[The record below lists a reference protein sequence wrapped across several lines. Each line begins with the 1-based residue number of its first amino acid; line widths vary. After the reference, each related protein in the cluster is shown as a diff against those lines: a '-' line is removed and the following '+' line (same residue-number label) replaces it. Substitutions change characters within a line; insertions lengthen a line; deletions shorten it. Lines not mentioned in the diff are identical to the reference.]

1 MLISDSCILSPV
13 EILLPI
19 KSPTSVVRAC
29 GFVPYLEDFDLEYFF
44 FSGGYTEV
52 TTNRTTFPL
61 SGGFFS
67 IKTGHPNWTGSFFP
81 IFDEKSVY

>member
-29 GFVPYLEDFDLEYFF
+29 GFVSYLEDFDLEYIF

-52 TTNRTTFPL
+52 TTNRTTSPL
-61 SGGFFS
+61 SGWFL
-67 IKTGHPNWTGSFFP
+67 H
-81 IFDEKSVY
+81 

>member
-1 MLISDSCILSPV
+1 MPISDSYILSLV
-13 EILLPI
+13 EILSPI
-19 KSPTSVVRAC
+19 KSPISVVRAYS
-29 GFVPYLEDFDLEYFF
+29 FFLHLEWAALTSTT

-67 IKTGHPNWTGSFFP
+67 IKTSHPGWTGSFLWNFQ
-81 IFDEKSVY
+81 